1 MTEVNNM
8 SKESNIMLQ
17 LKSILW
23 HSQSMDRSEISD
35 PTYYT
40 NGNRSRDQR
49 LMREMKDA
57 FQKDLDKL

>member
-1 MTEVNNM
+1 M

-23 HSQSMDRSEISD
+23 HAQSMDRSEISD

-40 NGNRSRDQR
+40 NGNKEKDQR
-49 LMREMKDA
+49 LMRDMKDA
-57 FQKDLDKL
+57 FKKDLDKL